1 MKYRKGI
8 PDAEKPRQTEEIPQG
23 HTIMPKNRGINNER
37 RSVMVFTN
45 YEQLIEKVKGYPAKK
60 RMAVA
65 AAGDEHTLEAVMHA
79 RKEGIV
85 EPILVGDKAV
95 IDAILKEMGE
105 TVPEENI
112 YDYPDLKEAAEYAV
126 SLVREGKADFLM
138 KGKLDTAV
146 ILKAVVNKEH
156 GLGQGRTMSHFTM
169 FEVPSYHKI
178 LVAVDGGMVTYPTLE
193 QKKDII
199 NNTVETLISM
209 GYECPKVG
217 VLACVEKVNPKMP
230 ETVEANELKEMNQRG
245 EIKNCIVEGPISY
258 DCAVNKEIA
267 DFKGYESPVAG
278 DVDILVAPNIHAGN
292 IMGKMFVCTCG
303 ARMAGF
309 IVGAKCPIVL
319 TSRGSSAEEKYLSIV
334 VCAAAA
340 K

>member
-1 MKYRKGI
+1 
-8 PDAEKPRQTEEIPQG
+8 
-23 HTIMPKNRGINNER
+23 
-37 RSVMVFTN
+37 MVFTN
-45 YEQLIEKVKGYPAKK
+45 FDQLIEKVKGYPEAK

-85 EPILVGDKAV
+85 DPILVGDKAV
-95 IDAILKEMGE
+95 IDKILADMGE
-105 TVPEENI
+105 VVAEDKI
-112 YDYPDLKEAAEYAV
+112 YDYPDLKDAAEFAV
-126 SLVREGKADFLM
+126 KLVKEGKADFLM
-138 KGKLDTAV
+138 KGKLDTSV
-146 ILKAVVNKEH
+146 ILKAVVNKEN

-169 FEVPSYHKI
+169 FEVPTYHKI
-178 LVAVDGGMVTYPTLE
+178 LVPVDGGMVTYPTLE

-209 GYECPKVG
+209 GYDCPKVG

-230 ETVEANELKEMNQRG
+230 ETIEGNELKEMNKRG
-245 EIKNCIVEGPISY
+245 EIPNCIVEGPISY
-258 DCAVNKEIA
+258 DCAVSKEIA
-267 DFKGYESPVAG
+267 DFKGFESPVAG
-278 DVDILVAPNIHAGN
+278 DVDVLIAPNIHAGN
-292 IMGKMFVCTCG
+292 IMGKMLACTCN

-334 VCAAAA
+334 VSAAAA

>member
-1 MKYRKGI
+1 MVC
-8 PDAEKPRQTEEIPQG
+8 
-23 HTIMPKNRGINNER
+23 KNFDQIIER
-37 RSVMVFTN
+37 
-45 YEQLIEKVKGYPAKK
+45 VKGFPSAK

-85 EPILVGDKAV
+85 DPILVGDKAV
-95 IDAILKEMGE
+95 IDEILSKMGE
-105 TVPEENI
+105 TVAEENI
-112 YDYPDLKEAAEYAV
+112 YDYPDLKDAAEFAV
-126 SLVREGKADFLM
+126 KLVKEGKADFLM

-169 FEVPSYHKI
+169 FEVPTYHKI
-178 LVAVDGGMVTYPTLE
+178 LVPVDGGMVTYPTLA

-199 NNTVETLISM
+199 DNTVETLISM
-209 GYECPKVG
+209 GYDCPKVG
-217 VLACVEKVNPKMP
+217 VLACVEKLNPKMP
-230 ETVEANELKEMNQRG
+230 ETVEANELKEMNKRG

-258 DCAVNKEIA
+258 DCALSKEIA
-267 DFKGYESPVAG
+267 DFKGFESPVAG
-278 DVDILVAPNIHAGN
+278 DADILIAPNIHAGN
-292 IMGKMFVCTCG
+292 IMGKMLAVTCK
-303 ARMAGF
+303 ARMAGM

-319 TSRGSSAEEKYLSIV
+319 TSRGSSADEKYMSIV
-334 VCAAAA
+334 VSAAAC